1 MNQPAVE
8 FDDVT
13 CSFVSDDNKHYTAVR
28 DVNLTIG
35 DGEFVSVVGP
45 TGCGK
50 STVLNM
56 AAGLLTPSKGTVKVF
71 GEELVGLNKRA
82 GYMFQAEALMP
93 WRTAID
99 NVSAGLQFKGV
110 PEKER
115 HEQARHWLSRVGLSG
130 FEDRYPHELSGGMRK
145 RVDHYAEGNRSSGI
159 RA

>member
-99 NVSAGLQFKGV
+99 NVSAGLQ
-110 PEKER
+110 
-115 HEQARHWLSRVGLSG
+115 LSLI
-130 FEDRYPHELSGGMRK
+130 H
-145 RVDHYAEGNRSSGI
+145 I
-159 RA
+159 

>member
-50 STVLNM
+50 WQ
-56 AAGLLTPSKGTVKVF
+56 
-71 GEELVGLNKRA
+71 R
-82 GYMFQAEALMP
+82 
-93 WRTAID
+93 
-99 NVSAGLQFKGV
+99 
-110 PEKER
+110 
-115 HEQARHWLSRVGLSG
+115 G
-130 FEDRYPHELSGGMRK
+130 F
-145 RVDHYAEGNRSSGI
+145 
-159 RA
+159 